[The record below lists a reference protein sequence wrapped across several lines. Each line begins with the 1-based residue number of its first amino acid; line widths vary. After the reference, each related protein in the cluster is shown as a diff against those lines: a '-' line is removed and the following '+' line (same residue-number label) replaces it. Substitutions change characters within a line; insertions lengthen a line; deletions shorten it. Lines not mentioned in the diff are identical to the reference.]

1 MPEKYW
7 RSIEEMPLFNWIK
20 CSEGETEYI
29 RKNGGKNEKE
39 DYEQW
44 LNVYDEYLRKYGL
57 SDVYKRLL
65 KVMKKKAL
73 IELEYVETKERF
85 KLTEIEIQETK
96 LKEMLANTG
105 SGMTIEESLI
115 HLSKWIGYRLNT
127 KEICVV
133 EYFNILKEYGKANT
147 KK

>member
-1 MPEKYW
+1 
-7 RSIEEMPLFNWIK
+7 
-20 CSEGETEYI
+20 
-29 RKNGGKNEKE
+29 
-39 DYEQW
+39 
-44 LNVYDEYLRKYGL
+44 
-57 SDVYKRLL
+57 
-65 KVMKKKAL
+65 MKKKAL